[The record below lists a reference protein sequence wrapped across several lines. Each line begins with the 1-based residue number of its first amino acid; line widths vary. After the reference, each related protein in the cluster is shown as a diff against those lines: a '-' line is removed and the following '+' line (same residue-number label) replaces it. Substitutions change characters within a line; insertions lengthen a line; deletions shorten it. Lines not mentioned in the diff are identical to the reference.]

1 MDYSNSN
8 SFPLIFLGSGSY
20 LPQHVIKNIDLPA
33 HLDTSDEWIRTR
45 SGITQ
50 RHKSSSEETTSF
62 MATQSLIKALD
73 HAKIKATD
81 LDAIIVATTTADH
94 TFPSTAARVQAN
106 VKADKA
112 FVFDIQAACS
122 GFVYAYSM
130 AENMVI
136 SGQAKH
142 IAIIGAE
149 HMTKIVDWNDRGTC
163 VLFGDGA
170 GAIIVS
176 SNNQSNVN
184 EKIKA
189 TSYLFS
195 DGCGYDKLYVDPTIK
210 TPEEKGAIVMD
221 GKEIFKKAIL
231 KMGQAI
237 EVVLEKNNIS
247 IEDIDYIIP
256 HQANARIIKGIADR
270 FNLPSEKV
278 IVTVDVHANTS
289 AASIPLALD
298 VSLKNRTLKN
308 NSTVLIVGMGAG
320 ITWGAS
326 LLRI

>member
-1 MDYSNSN
+1 MDYSKTN

-20 LPQHVIKNIDLPA
+20 LPRHIIKNMDLPEY
-33 HLDTSDEWIRTR
+33 LDTSDEWIRTR
-45 SGITQ
+45 SGIIQ
-50 RHKSSSEETTSF
+50 RHKSSPEETTSF
-62 MATQSLIKALD
+62 MSTQALTKALE
-73 HAKIKATD
+73 HTKIKASD

-106 VKADKA
+106 IQADKA

-176 SNNQSNVN
+176 ATNLHAD

-189 TSYLFS
+189 TSCLFS
-195 DGCGYDKLYVDPTIK
+195 DGCGYDKLYVDPSIK

-221 GKEIFKKAIL
+221 GKEIFKNAIL

-247 IEDIDYIIP
+247 IDDIDYIIP
-256 HQANARIIKGIADR
+256 HQANARIIKGIAER

-298 VSLKNRTLKN
+298 VSLKNGTLKN

-320 ITWGAS
+320 LTWGAS